1 MTRFGPVAVFLIAAA
16 PPAVLSAQER
26 VTITPRVHAA
36 SSRSPANT
44 VNLRFDVRLVQVPV
58 VVTDARD
65 KPVLDLTRESF
76 RLFEDE
82 RERAITSFAVADSPI
97 SVAIVFDS
105 SRSMKNKMAEAR
117 AGVEQFL
124 DASMPGDEFSLVRF
138 SDKAQVV
145 MGFTRRPEDIA
156 RGLSFVEPRGWTAL
170 FDAMMLGAQVVRKG
184 ANQRKVLVVFS
195 DGGDNNS
202 RYSEGELAALLRER
216 DVKVYALSIVER
228 SRALDRLADE
238 TGGRAFW
245 VRNVGDL
252 PAALE
257 TLSRQ
262 MRSEYLVGY
271 SPGEL
276 VNDGKYHRIRV
287 EVQPPPGMP
296 RVHASWRRGYTA
308 PGD

>member
-16 PPAVLSAQER
+16 PSAVLSAQER
-26 VTITPRVHAA
+26 VSITPRVHAA
-36 SSRSPANT
+36 SSRSSANT
-44 VNLRFDVRLVQVPV
+44 VNLRLDVRLVQIPV

-105 SRSMKNKMAEAR
+105 SRSMKNKIAEAR

-124 DASMPGDEFSLVRF
+124 NASLPGDEFSLVRF
-138 SDKAQVV
+138 SDRAQVV

-156 RGLSFVEPRGWTAL
+156 RSLSFVEPRGWTAL

-202 RYSEGELAALLRER
+202 RYSEGELAALL
-216 DVKVYALSIVER
+216 
-228 SRALDRLADE
+228 
-238 TGGRAFW
+238 
-245 VRNVGDL
+245 
-252 PAALE
+252 
-257 TLSRQ
+257 
-262 MRSEYLVGY
+262 
-271 SPGEL
+271 
-276 VNDGKYHRIRV
+276 
-287 EVQPPPGMP
+287 
-296 RVHASWRRGYTA
+296 
-308 PGD
+308 